1 MMQSICRKAGLSLIL
16 IILLLRGASNV
27 PAQENR
33 VQLNLAL
40 QKEDLAVQLKADDPF
55 EVKEMPSG
63 GSGQLYVLSTEFTR
77 NVSASFSSPKE
88 YDDGASSL
96 KLLNS
101 SGKIP
106 GETSGHL
113 DSGSCRLFYC
123 ESDEKALAMYQ
134 FLSTPSISNEVKY
147 YKDRGREGAMLQD
160 DIYGEK
166 STSCLVSEKLGDF
179 WPLSIRLLTPG
190 KRVKL
195 KSIFKVKQVV
205 GWFEMSWVEGVPQ
218 EFPVKAIA
226 SLKKNGNE
234 ERPTVDG
241 VAKCAE
247 PLSTERAGEI
257 TIKKWI
263 ERLNSELKGPEA
275 LVIEIQSD
283 NKEYESG
290 QRVIFSGAIKKRQN
304 GALVNYGKAAPF
316 TLLCAIDG
324 GAPFEMSRN
333 GSIKSKKDGTFSFV
347 PFAPHRTGTYSISAC
362 VVPAQYPELLSTQ
375 KGIRVLTT
383 ISFKVK
389 EPPRLTP
396 EMLKARKDRLV
407 ELYNTKIPSHRDEVI
422 RRFNSTNIVKKEE
435 AFTPFPSDSACAFQN
450 LSASLAGPAGVYLQI
465 LMIGTPKLDDMLF
478 GAYNNQYFN
487 DNGFTCFNYGVR
499 TLQLL
504 NSLRFSGD
512 ENERALLRGMEYGP
526 VMRGISRESDS
537 LLSILTGY
545 ECGEHHA
552 SVLYGY
558 HENWNSEDTTVLD
571 PWPTQS
577 PTIYKLGEFRRF
589 YGTEYFNRGRWIVVP
604 DPQWDSSYEI
614 KTFPMQDSPVYW
626 NFAWENYEGW
636 GNTDFSIYRS
646 TAREKKPSLYI
657 VGASPVALEITDQK
671 GRHLGL
677 NERGE
682 LTAEIEGTELFIHPK
697 SGHDLS
703 WYVKVPD
710 GEYTLSV
717 RGIADGTAH
726 ITTGRG
732 NGTIACYIPSLKR
745 GDTATLPLK
754 PGSGALPMTLPDGQ
768 KLQPI
773 LYHAAKPFPYVL
785 IPVIAALIVIPSA
798 IVFILLRKSS
808 RRKYYQDA
816 AAVSEGYPVCSN
828 CGAPYQ
834 EGDTFCSQCSS
845 SLAESISYS
854 DDKGKA
860 AQRSPFITGMII
872 GFTVVILLSLAIFIL
887 VKYTIL
893 KDTPHD
899 NIPAPSAVT
908 VTTYPVLSPDT
919 QRGEPSTL
927 PPTASVTGSPETGT
941 DPDAPQPTM
950 SQTGPASPQ
959 PTVSQTGSSASQP
972 VAGQTGPAAT
982 QAEHPAV
989 PALMQFIAHTNAKE
1003 WDKAYAMTSRE
1014 GLKTASFSDF
1024 NNNWRS
1030 NCGMNLEKCTVLYSD
1045 SEKAR
1050 ISVLVTSWDTNQA
1063 TGEVD
1068 RYQYEGAMTFVLE
1081 ERVWKLADPLMKTVK
1096 RIR

>member
-1 MMQSICRKAGLSLIL
+1 MMRSIFKKVGLSLIL
-16 IILLLRGASNV
+16 MILMLGGASNV
-27 PAQENR
+27 PAQQNQ

-40 QKEDLAVQLKADDPF
+40 QKEDLPVQLRADDPF

-77 NVSASFSSPKE
+77 NVNASFSSSRE
-88 YDDGASSL
+88 YDNGSTSL

-101 SGKIP
+101 TGKIP

-113 DSGSCRLFYC
+113 NSGSCRLFYC
-123 ESDEKALAMYQ
+123 ESDEKALARYQ

-147 YKDRGREGAMLQD
+147 YRDRGHEGAMLRE

-166 STSCLVSEKLGDF
+166 STSCLVSEKLDGF
-179 WPLSIRLLTPG
+179 WPLSITLLTPG

-205 GWFEMSWVEGVPQ
+205 GWFEMSWVEGIPRVT
-218 EFPVKAIA
+218 PVNAVA
-226 SLKKNGNE
+226 SSINRDGRE
-234 ERPTVDG
+234 ERPTVPA
-241 VAKCAE
+241 VAEFDE

-275 LVIEIQSD
+275 VAIEIQSD

-290 QRVIFSGAIKKRQN
+290 QRVIFSGAVKKRQN

-316 TLLCAIDG
+316 TLLCVIDG

-333 GSIKSKKDGTFSFV
+333 GSIKSRKDGTFSFV

-362 VVPAQYPELLSTQ
+362 VIPAQYPELLSTQ

-383 ISFKVK
+383 MSFKVK
-389 EPPRLTP
+389 EPPRLMP
-396 EMLKARKDRLV
+396 EELKARKDKII
-407 ELYNTKIPSHRDEVI
+407 ELYKAKIPPHRSEVI
-422 RRFNSTNIVKKEE
+422 QRFNSTNIVRKEE
-435 AFTPFPSDSACAFQN
+435 AFTPFPSDSACSFQD
-450 LSASLAGPAGVYLQI
+450 LSASLAGPAGIYLQI
-465 LMIGTPKLDDMLF
+465 LMIGAPKLDDMLL

-504 NSLRFSGD
+504 NSLRFSSD
-512 ENERALLRGMEYGP
+512 ENERALLRGVDYGP

-552 SVLYGY
+552 SVLYGF

-577 PTIYKLGEFRRF
+577 PAVYKLGEFRRF
-589 YGTEYFNRGRWIVVP
+589 YGTEYFERGRWKVVP

-614 KTFPMQDSPVYW
+614 RTFPLQDSPVYW
-626 NFAWENYEGW
+626 NFNWENYEGW
-636 GNTDFSIYRS
+636 GTTDFSIYRS

-677 NERGE
+677 SEKGE

-697 SGHDLS
+697 SRYDLS

-710 GEYTLSV
+710 GEYMLSI

-745 GDTATLPLK
+745 GETAALPLK
-754 PGSGALPMTLPDGQ
+754 PGAGSQPMTLPDGQ
-768 KLQPI
+768 RLQPI
-773 LYHAAKPFPYVL
+773 LYQAAKPFPFILV
-785 IPVIAALIVIPSA
+785 PVIAALIVIPSV
-798 IVFILLRKSS
+798 IFFILLRRNG
-808 RRKYYQDA
+808 RRKYYQA
-816 AAVSEGYPVCSN
+816 AATDSEGYPACPN
-828 CGAPYQ
+828 CGAPCQ

-845 SLAESISYS
+845 SIAENISHS
-854 DDKGKA
+854 DEKGRTA
-860 AQRSPFITGMII
+860 HGSPFATGMII

-887 VKYTIL
+887 VKQTVL
-893 KDTPHD
+893 KKTPHEKSSSL
-899 NIPAPSAVT
+899 PVAT
-908 VTTYPVLSPDT
+908 VTASPVLSHDK
-919 QRGEPSTL
+919 QRGGPSTL
-927 PPTASVTGSPETGT
+927 PPTASVTRSPDTDTG
-941 DPDAPQPTM
+941 PAPPQPTVN
-950 SQTGPASPQ
+950 QTGPA
-959 PTVSQTGSSASQP
+959 ASQP
-972 VAGQTGPAAT
+972 TAGQTGPAAAK
-982 QAEHPAV
+982 AEHPAV
-989 PALMQFIAHTNAKE
+989 QALMQFIAHTNAKE
-1003 WDKAYAMTSRE
+1003 WDNAYAMTSRE
-1014 GLKTASFSDF
+1014 GLRNASLSDF
-1024 NNNWRS
+1024 NNNWRN
-1030 NCGMNLEKCTVLYSD
+1030 NCGMNLEKWNVLD
-1045 SEKAR
+1045 NGNQKVR
-1050 ISVLVTSWDTNQA
+1050 IYILVTSWDTNQA

-1068 RYQYEGAMTFVLE
+1068 RYQYGGAMTFVLE
-1081 ERVWKLADPLMKTVK
+1081 ERVWKLTDPLMKTVK
-1096 RIR
+1096 KIK